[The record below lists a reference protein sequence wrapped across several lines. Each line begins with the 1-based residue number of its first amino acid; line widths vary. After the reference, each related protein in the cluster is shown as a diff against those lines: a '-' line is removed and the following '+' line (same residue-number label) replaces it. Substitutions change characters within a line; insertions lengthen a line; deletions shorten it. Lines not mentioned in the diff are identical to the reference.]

1 MENMKPMKSLKER
14 AKEFSARLPF
24 MEGRD
29 KGETKEL
36 IGTISTIID
45 YGFLPDDRGVHYAVV
60 AVKENPNKFYFA
72 GQVLT
77 DQLAQLDG
85 DGYGPEIRE
94 EGLPMLLTEKKSR
107 NNRSYTNVE
116 FYPD

>member
-1 MENMKPMKSLKER
+1 MENKIPMKSLRER

-24 MEGRD
+24 MEGKS
-29 KGETKEL
+29 KGVTNDL
-36 IGTISTIID
+36 IGQVTTIID
-45 YGFLPDDRGVHYAVV
+45 YGFLPDDRGVHYVV
-60 AVKENPNKFYFA
+60 IAVKEHSNKFYFG

-94 EGLPMLLTEKKSR
+94 EGLPMLLTEKRSR
-107 NNRSYTNVE
+107 NGRTYTNVE

>member
-1 MENMKPMKSLKER
+1 MENKVPMKSLRER

-24 MEGRD
+24 MEGKD
-29 KGETKEL
+29 KGETRDL
-36 IGTISTIID
+36 INQHTTIID
-45 YGFLPDDRGVHYAVV
+45 YGFLPDDRGEHYVV
-60 AVKENPNKFYFA
+60 IAVKERPGKFYFG

-94 EGLPMLLTEKKSR
+94 EGLPLLLTEKRSR
-107 NNRSYTNVE
+107 NGRTYTNVE
-116 FYPD
+116 FYPE